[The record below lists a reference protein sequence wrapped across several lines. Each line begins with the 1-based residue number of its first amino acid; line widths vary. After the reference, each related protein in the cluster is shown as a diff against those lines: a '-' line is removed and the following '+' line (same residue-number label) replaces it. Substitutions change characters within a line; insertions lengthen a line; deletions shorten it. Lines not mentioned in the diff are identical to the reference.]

1 MGKPAKLDEKSR
13 KAIETI
19 RLRVNEMQSTT
30 DRLCSQLNMT
40 AAARASAEKA
50 YKKVICGKKMLFL
63 QKHTDEERTY
73 LRMMLRLAL
82 ATDPNLVPKADEI
95 AKYLGANYGFEWAS
109 SEMTGTVREE
119 ANAMI
124 LSVGDSS
131 YGATGAAAAFAY
143 ARCHYKTLRFLEV
156 GDYGRTY
163 ALASRLQ
170 SNGEFNNRHDD
181 WRKALGMDKLVT
193 RRDSLLGRQDESA
206 G

>member
-1 MGKPAKLDEKSR
+1 MGKPAPMDEKTR
-13 KAIETI
+13 KAVDTI

-40 AAARASAEKA
+40 AAARAAADKA
-50 YKKVICGKKMLFL
+50 YKKVICGKKMLVF
-63 QKHTDEERTY
+63 QRHSDEERAY

-82 ATDPNLVPKADEI
+82 ATEQSLASKADEV
-95 AKYLGANYGFEWAS
+95 AKYLGANYGFEWVN
-109 SEMTGTVREE
+109 SEATATVREE

-131 YGATGAAAAFAY
+131 YGATGTAAAFAY
-143 ARCHYKTLRFLEV
+143 ARCHYKGLRFAEV

-181 WRKALGMDKLVT
+181 WRKALGMDKLAT
-193 RRDSLLGRQDESA
+193 RRDALLGRQEQGA